1 MQGLKLKNWREKL
14 KEIKLHRYDLKLI
27 IEFANK
33 YPKSEYI
40 TISADDSS
48 GIGSIVSASLN
59 TVIYGD
65 DITITK
71 SISDVDSW

>member
-40 TISADDSS
+40 TILADDSS
-48 GIGSIVSASLN
+48 GIGSLVSASLK
-59 TVIYGD
+59 TVMHGD
-65 DITITK
+65 EVTITK
-71 SISDVDSW
+71 SIVDVDSW

>member
-1 MQGLKLKNWREKL
+1 MQRLEFKNWREKL

-48 GIGSIVSASLN
+48 GIGSLVSASLK
-59 TVIYGD
+59 TEMHGDEVI
-65 DITITK
+65 ITK
-71 SISDVDSW
+71 SIVDVDSW

>member
-1 MQGLKLKNWREKL
+1 L

-40 TISADDSS
+40 TISANDSS
-48 GIGSIVSASLN
+48 GIGSIVSASLK
-59 TVIYGD
+59 TVMHGD
-65 DITITK
+65 EVTITK
-71 SISDVDSW
+71 SIVDVDSW